1 MEASFFIIN
10 SKGADIILKRL
21 VVTGYKPHE
30 LGIFDDKHPG
40 VRFIKK
46 ALEKRLVA
54 LLDDGLEWVITSGQL
69 GIETCAAE
77 LVIDLKKEYTDLKYA
92 IITPF
97 TDQEKNWNDL
107 KKEKYHSIITRA
119 DYHTSLTK
127 RPYEAPWQFIEKDK
141 FFMRNSDGMLIVYDE
156 ENDGSPKFVKKSA
169 EKHAERSNYQVLT
182 ISADDLQVIAEEE
195 QMDEW
200 Q

>member
-69 GIETCAAE
+69 GIETWAAE
-77 LVIDLKKEYTDLKYA
+77 VVIDLKKEYTDLKYA

-97 TDQEKNWNDL
+97 TDQEKNWNDM

-156 ENDGSPKFVKKSA
+156 ENDGSPRFVKKSA
-169 EKHAERSNYQVLT
+169 EKHAERSDYQVLT